1 MATAAQIE
9 ANRRNAQKSTWPKTD
24 EGKARARGNALKHG
38 MAALT
43 IMPGL
48 PQEDPKQREE
58 RIQEWDSDVQP
69 QNAVERDLV
78 RQAARLSLAI
88 ERGERIETAHMARRV
103 RMAGRM
109 RTQKLSARR
118 RKQVRELGRRL
129 LYVAGPEEV
138 KVDKQPLWAD
148 DPGLLV
154 SELEESAEGCRW
166 LLERWAEYRNL
177 LDRRSKWE
185 EPVLIR
191 FIRLQG
197 KQVVE
202 SVYDPALNS
211 IFLAW
216 DVLVQKYAK
225 EEWES
230 FREERPTTDPAYN
243 HRLHWRE
250 IAPRPSDPAEAWEVL
265 SAIVNQHVG
274 RLKEL
279 LARNEAIEAAE
290 DPDWADHAALDCS
303 PAFERHRRYQSAKTR
318 ELLRTLDTLCKMRK
332 AGFGMGDG
340 EGEGEMADGKCQMAD
355 GKRQMADGKCRIAD
369 DRGRMVNDQWQ
380 MADDKCQ
387 VAEHE
392 LQVANEQ
399 CEVESGGCDAGESS
413 EPMAA
418 GSFGPVVGHDS
429 HGVIEESTNDKT
441 GILSH
446 EGTDAADGVCQGDG
460 LEHGLV
466 CGVKTPQKAP
476 NEAKLESTQNIY
488 SQGFESQN
496 AEPQERERSQSAAG
510 GQVVHGAG
518 NDRVET
524 IVPADKCG
532 GKARGRKG
540 RSLQKTASATQV
552 CSERRRDHP

>member
-9 ANRRNAQKSTWPKTD
+9 ANRRNAQSSTGPKTD
-24 EGKARARGNALKHG
+24 EGKSSARGNALKHG

-48 PQEDPKQREE
+48 PQEDPKQFEE

-109 RTQKLSARR
+109 RTQKLSTRR

-250 IAPRPSDPAEAWEVL
+250 IAPRPSDPAGAWEVL
-265 SAIVNQHVG
+265 YAIVDQHVG

-279 LARNEAIEAAE
+279 LAENLDIEAAA
-290 DPDWADHAALDCS
+290 DPDWADRAALDCS

-318 ELLRTLDTLCKMRK
+318 ELLRTLDTLRKMRNAEFGMRNGK
-332 AGFGMGDG
+332 AGMA
-340 EGEGEMADGKCQMAD
+340 EGG
-355 GKRQMADGKCRIAD
+355 CRAAD
-369 DRGRMVNDQWQ
+369 DEWQ
-380 MADDKCQ
+380 MADDEWQMADDEWQ
-387 VAEHE
+387 VA
-392 LQVANEQ
+392 
-399 CEVESGGCDAGESS
+399 GG
-413 EPMAA
+413 EPK
-418 GSFGPVVGHDS
+418 SP
-429 HGVIEESTNDKT
+429 IQN
-441 GILSH
+441 
-446 EGTDAADGVCQGDG
+446 
-460 LEHGLV
+460 
-466 CGVKTPQKAP
+466 PQSKI
-476 NEAKLESTQNIY
+476 Q
-488 SQGFESQN
+488 
-496 AEPQERERSQSAAG
+496 
-510 GQVVHGAG
+510 
-518 NDRVET
+518 
-524 IVPADKCG
+524 
-532 GKARGRKG
+532 
-540 RSLQKTASATQV
+540 
-552 CSERRRDHP
+552 ERRRKKRRTKPNWNRRKTLLHKELNHKMPSRRSANEANPRRVGRLSRARATIGLKRLCRRARVAGRLGAAKVVRYQKQRPVASEAEGREITPHAHKRTECGT